1 MSNFY
6 ISMNKSDVVVG
17 KVMDE
22 TLAKKIGLEI
32 VPDGN
37 GHDAVELDYSGDDY
51 DSEGNCLL
59 HYIRLG
65 EKLHLNDDGKP
76 TFTVTT
82 DVFIRNDIPDEEAI
96 DWEDAW
102 DYDSTYD
109 DDDDYYSLKIYI
121 EDED

>member
-1 MSNFY
+1 MSKFF
-6 ISMNKSDVVVG
+6 ISMKKSDVVIG

-22 TLAKKIGLEI
+22 ALAKKIGLEI

-51 DSEGNCLL
+51 DEEGNCLL

-65 EKLHLNDDGKP
+65 EKLHLNDDGEP

-109 DDDDYYSLKIYI
+109 EDDDDYSLRIYI